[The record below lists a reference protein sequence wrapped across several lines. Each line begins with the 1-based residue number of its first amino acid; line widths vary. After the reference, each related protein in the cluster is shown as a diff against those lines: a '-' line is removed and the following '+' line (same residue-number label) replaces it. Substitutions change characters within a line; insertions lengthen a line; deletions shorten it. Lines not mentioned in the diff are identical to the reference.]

1 MEELCNAIASLPAC
15 RLVGSI
21 AARERSLVRSFAR
34 SFVRFLV
41 RHEVVRL
48 LAPFPLRNPLH
59 RVDDAGI
66 TKPERKKE
74 KQNKRKQKNSKKKQY
89 THSPTPHH
97 HPPTQEKTLKKVD
110 DGHNNDDD
118 VNDYE
123 EFSLTQ
129 SIDQSF
135 IQFSL

>member
-74 KQNKRKQKNSKKKQY
+74 KNKRKQKNSKKKQY

>member
-74 KQNKRKQKNSKKKQY
+74 KKTKGNKKIQNKNNTPTAQPPTTTPQPKKK
-89 THSPTPHH
+89 H
-97 HPPTQEKTLKKVD
+97 
-110 DGHNNDDD
+110 
-118 VNDYE
+118 
-123 EFSLTQ
+123 
-129 SIDQSF
+129 
-135 IQFSL
+135 